1 MVYRLRHEREY
12 SQHKRHGFYPG
23 HETIKM
29 EQVIM
34 PVSSSAIVYCCSD
47 FGYECECEHD
57 SDYEWCYCSA
67 GAGVVLVYYHI
78 AVAVMGIAGAAVA
91 ADEGKQMMMKM
102 TMTIPNKMVKM
113 KNRAAAVVVEVV
125 ARTMP
130 LLVKRSQHDW
140 LLDYRP
146 S

>member
-1 MVYRLRHEREY
+1 MVYRLRHERGY

-47 FGYECECEHD
+47 FGYECEHD

-67 GAGVVLVYYHI
+67 GADVVLVYYHI

-113 KNRAAAVVVEVV
+113 KNRAAAAVVVEVV